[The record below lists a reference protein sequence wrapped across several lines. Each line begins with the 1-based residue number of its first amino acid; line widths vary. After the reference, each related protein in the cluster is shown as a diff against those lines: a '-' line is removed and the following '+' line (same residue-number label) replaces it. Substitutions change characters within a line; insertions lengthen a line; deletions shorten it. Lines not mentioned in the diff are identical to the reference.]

1 VAEVLGADSSDAA
14 RLMECL
20 PAVRRAMGSEVTLGD
35 TGETMPLGQF
45 FALQVLAD
53 GDRTAGELARVMIV
67 TLPTLTQI
75 VDGLV
80 EHSWAE
86 RFADP
91 ADRRKVGLRITGTGR
106 AALEVARASEMERL
120 TRVLRHLSAAD
131 RRGLIRGLEALREA
145 IRLER
150 PSTKTGHEVAG
161 TVGARR

>member
-1 VAEVLGADSSDAA
+1 MSGPETSDAA

-35 TGETMPLGQF
+35 TGETMPLGQL
-45 FALQVLAD
+45 FALQALAE

-67 TLPTLTQI
+67 TLPALTQI

-80 EHSWAE
+80 ERGWAE

-91 ADRRKVGLRITGTGR
+91 ADRRKVWLRITQTGR
-106 AALEVARASEMERL
+106 GALELARASEIERL
-120 TRVLRHLSAAD
+120 ALVLRHLSAAD

-150 PSTKTGHEVAG
+150 LAAKASQEAVTP
-161 TVGARR
+161 VGARR